1 MAKSVRSFFG
11 LALVAI
17 SEEVIFRRYIRLTFR
32 PYLGDGTLAVLTT
45 SLLFGTIH
53 WWAGLGNVVS
63 AATVGFFLMLMLRRS
78 GVLWPVALA
87 HYLLDLINF
96 A

>member
-1 MAKSVRSFFG
+1 
-11 LALVAI
+11 
-17 SEEVIFRRYIRLTFR
+17 
-32 PYLGDGTLAVLTT
+32 
-45 SLLFGTIH
+45 LFGAIH

-63 AATVGFFLMLMLRRS
+63 AATVGFFLMLMQRRS

>member
-1 MAKSVRSFFG
+1 MAKSVRSFFWLSLG
-11 LALVAI
+11 AI
-17 SEEVIFRRYIRLTFR
+17 SEEVIFRRYIRLAFR
-32 PYLGDGTLAVLTT
+32 PYLGDGIFVVLTT
-45 SLLFGTIH
+45 SVLFGASH
-53 WWAGLGNVVS
+53 WWAGLGNVLS
-63 AATVGFFLMLMLRRS
+63 AATVGLFFMLMLRRS